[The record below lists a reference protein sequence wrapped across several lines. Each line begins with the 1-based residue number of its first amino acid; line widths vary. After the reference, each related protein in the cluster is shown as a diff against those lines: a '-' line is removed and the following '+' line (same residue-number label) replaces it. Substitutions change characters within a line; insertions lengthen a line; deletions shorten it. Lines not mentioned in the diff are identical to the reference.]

1 MFLEPLKK
9 LNTRWCNIMKKLY
22 RSRENKVLAG
32 VCGGI
37 GEYFEIDPVIVR
49 LIWIVLTMIWG
60 FGFFLYIIAIFLIP
74 LEPKE
79 IKIQDVSTSPQES
92 KKDYR
97 HLEDSDR
104 NIVITLLA
112 LFFIVLGIMVV
123 VGIVVPSTYVFRNI
137 IKGILGVTMIIIG
150 IYLVF
155 RSRKDN

>member
-1 MFLEPLKK
+1 
-9 LNTRWCNIMKKLY
+9 MKKLY
-22 RSRENKVLAG
+22 RSRDNKVLAG

-37 GEYFEIDPVIVR
+37 GEYFEIDPVIIR

-60 FGFFLYIIAIFLIP
+60 FGLFLYIIAIFLIP

-79 IKIQDVSTSPQES
+79 IKIQDVGTTTQES

-97 HLEDSDR
+97 HLEDNDR
-104 NIVITLLA
+104 NIVITLIA

-123 VGIVVPSTYVFRNI
+123 ISIIAPSTYIFRNI
-137 IKGILGVTMIIIG
+137 IKGILGVAMIIIG

-155 RSRKDN
+155 RSKKDY

>member
-1 MFLEPLKK
+1 
-9 LNTRWCNIMKKLY
+9 MKKLY
-22 RSRENKVLAG
+22 RSRDNKVLAG

-60 FGFFLYIIAIFLIP
+60 FGLFLYIIAIFLIP

-79 IKIQDVSTSPQES
+79 IKIQDVSTSTQES

-104 NIVITLLA
+104 NIVITLIA

-123 VGIVVPSTYVFRNI
+123 VSIIAPSTYIFRNI
-137 IKGILGVTMIIIG
+137 IKGILGVAMIIIG

-155 RSRKDN
+155 RSRKDY

>member
-1 MFLEPLKK
+1 
-9 LNTRWCNIMKKLY
+9 MKKLY
-22 RSRENKVLAG
+22 RSRDNKVLAG

-37 GEYFEIDPVIVR
+37 GEYFEIDPVIIR

-60 FGFFLYIIAIFLIP
+60 FGLFLYIIAIFLIP

-79 IKIQDVSTSPQES
+79 IKIQDVGTTTQES

-97 HLEDSDR
+97 HLEDNDR
-104 NIVITLLA
+104 NIVITLIA

-123 VGIVVPSTYVFRNI
+123 ISIIAPSTYIFRNI
-137 IKGILGVTMIIIG
+137 IKGILGVAMIIIG

-155 RSRKDN
+155 RSRKDY

>member
-1 MFLEPLKK
+1 
-9 LNTRWCNIMKKLY
+9 MKKLY
-22 RSRENKVLAG
+22 RSRDNKVLAG

-37 GEYFEIDPVIVR
+37 GEYFEIDPVIIR

-60 FGFFLYIIAIFLIP
+60 FGLFLYIIAIFLIP

-79 IKIQDVSTSPQES
+79 IKIQDVGTTTQES

-112 LFFIVLGIMVV
+112 
-123 VGIVVPSTYVFRNI
+123 
-137 IKGILGVTMIIIG
+137 
-150 IYLVF
+150 
-155 RSRKDN
+155 

>member
-1 MFLEPLKK
+1 
-9 LNTRWCNIMKKLY
+9 
-22 RSRENKVLAG
+22 
-32 VCGGI
+32 
-37 GEYFEIDPVIVR
+37 
-49 LIWIVLTMIWG
+49 

-97 HLEDSDR
+97 HLEDNDR

>member
-1 MFLEPLKK
+1 
-9 LNTRWCNIMKKLY
+9 MKKLY

-79 IKIQDVSTSPQES
+79 IKIQDVGTTTQES

>member
-1 MFLEPLKK
+1 
-9 LNTRWCNIMKKLY
+9 MKKLY

-37 GEYFEIDPVIVR
+37 GEYFEIDPVIIR

-60 FGFFLYIIAIFLIP
+60 FGLFLYIIAIFLIP

-79 IKIQDVSTSPQES
+79 IKIQDVGTTTQES

-97 HLEDSDR
+97 HLEDNDR
-104 NIVITLLA
+104 NIVITLIA

-123 VGIVVPSTYVFRNI
+123 ISIIAPSTYIFRNI
-137 IKGILGVTMIIIG
+137 IKGILGVAMIIIG

-155 RSRKDN
+155 KSKKRLLIIFSLNFN

>member
-1 MFLEPLKK
+1 
-9 LNTRWCNIMKKLY
+9 MKKLY

-137 IKGILGVTMIIIG
+137 IKGILGVAMIIIG

-155 RSRKDN
+155 KSKKDY

>member
-1 MFLEPLKK
+1 
-9 LNTRWCNIMKKLY
+9 MKKLY

-49 LIWIVLTMIWG
+49 LIWIVMIWG

>member
-1 MFLEPLKK
+1 
-9 LNTRWCNIMKKLY
+9 MKKLY

-60 FGFFLYIIAIFLIP
+60 FGLFLYIIAIFLIP

-79 IKIQDVSTSPQES
+79 IKIQDVGTTTQES

-97 HLEDSDR
+97 HLEDNDR
-104 NIVITLLA
+104 NIVITLIA

-123 VGIVVPSTYVFRNI
+123 ISIIAPSTYIFRNI
-137 IKGILGVTMIIIG
+137 IKGILGVAMIIIG

-155 RSRKDN
+155 KSKKDY

>member
-1 MFLEPLKK
+1 
-9 LNTRWCNIMKKLY
+9 MKKLY
-22 RSRENKVLAG
+22 RSRDNKVLAG

-37 GEYFEIDPVIVR
+37 GEYFEIDPVIIR

-60 FGFFLYIIAIFLIP
+60 FGLFLYIIAIFLIP

-79 IKIQDVSTSPQES
+79 IKIQDVGTTTQES

-97 HLEDSDR
+97 HLEDNDR
-104 NIVITLLA
+104 NIVITLIA

-123 VGIVVPSTYVFRNI
+123 ISIIAPSTYIFRNI
-137 IKGILGVTMIIIG
+137 IKGILGVAMIIIG

>member
-1 MFLEPLKK
+1 
-9 LNTRWCNIMKKLY
+9 MKKLY

-123 VGIVVPSTYVFRNI
+123 ISIIAPSTYIFRNI
-137 IKGILGVTMIIIG
+137 IKGILGVAMIIIG

-155 RSRKDN
+155 KSKKDY

>member
-1 MFLEPLKK
+1 
-9 LNTRWCNIMKKLY
+9 MKKLY

-97 HLEDSDR
+97 HLEDNDR

>member
-1 MFLEPLKK
+1 
-9 LNTRWCNIMKKLY
+9 MKKLY

-60 FGFFLYIIAIFLIP
+60 FGLFLYIIAIFLIP

-97 HLEDSDR
+97 HLEDNDR
-104 NIVITLLA
+104 NIVITLIA

-123 VGIVVPSTYVFRNI
+123 ISIIAPSTYIFRNI
-137 IKGILGVTMIIIG
+137 IKGILGVAMIIIG

-155 RSRKDN
+155 KSKKDY

>member
-1 MFLEPLKK
+1 
-9 LNTRWCNIMKKLY
+9 MKKLY
-22 RSRENKVLAG
+22 RSRDNKVLAG

-37 GEYFEIDPVIVR
+37 GEYFEIDPVIIR

-60 FGFFLYIIAIFLIP
+60 FGLFLYIIAIFLIP

-79 IKIQDVSTSPQES
+79 IKIQDVGTTTQES

-97 HLEDSDR
+97 HLVDNDR
-104 NIVITLLA
+104 NIVITLIA

-123 VGIVVPSTYVFRNI
+123 ISIIAPSTYIFRNI
-137 IKGILGVTMIIIG
+137 IKGILGVAMIIIG

-155 RSRKDN
+155 KSKKDY

>member
-1 MFLEPLKK
+1 
-9 LNTRWCNIMKKLY
+9 MKKLY
-22 RSRENKVLAG
+22 RSRDNKVLAG

-60 FGFFLYIIAIFLIP
+60 FGLFLYIIAIFLIP

-137 IKGILGVTMIIIG
+137 IKGILGVAMIIIG

-155 RSRKDN
+155 KSKKDY

>member
-1 MFLEPLKK
+1 
-9 LNTRWCNIMKKLY
+9 MKKLY

-155 RSRKDN
+155 RSKKDY

>member
-1 MFLEPLKK
+1 
-9 LNTRWCNIMKKLY
+9 MKKLY
-22 RSRENKVLAG
+22 RSRDNKVLAG

-60 FGFFLYIIAIFLIP
+60 FGLFLYIIAIFLIP

>member
-1 MFLEPLKK
+1 
-9 LNTRWCNIMKKLY
+9 MKKLY
-22 RSRENKVLAG
+22 RSRDNKVLAG

>member
-1 MFLEPLKK
+1 
-9 LNTRWCNIMKKLY
+9 MKKLY
-22 RSRENKVLAG
+22 RSRDNKVLAG

-37 GEYFEIDPVIVR
+37 GEYFEIDPVIIR

-60 FGFFLYIIAIFLIP
+60 FGLFLYIIAIFLIP

-79 IKIQDVSTSPQES
+79 IKIQDVGTTTQES

>member
-1 MFLEPLKK
+1 
-9 LNTRWCNIMKKLY
+9 MKKLY

>member
-1 MFLEPLKK
+1 
-9 LNTRWCNIMKKLY
+9 MKKLY
-22 RSRENKVLAG
+22 RSRDNKVLAG

-37 GEYFEIDPVIVR
+37 GEYFEIDLVIIR

-60 FGFFLYIIAIFLIP
+60 FGLFLYIIAIFLIP

-79 IKIQDVSTSPQES
+79 IKIQDVGTTTQES

-97 HLEDSDR
+97 HLEDNDR
-104 NIVITLLA
+104 NIVITLIA

-123 VGIVVPSTYVFRNI
+123 ISIIAPSTYIFRNI
-137 IKGILGVTMIIIG
+137 IKGILGVAMIIIG

-155 RSRKDN
+155 KSKKDY

>member
-1 MFLEPLKK
+1 
-9 LNTRWCNIMKKLY
+9 MKKLY

-37 GEYFEIDPVIVR
+37 GEYFEIDPVIIR

-155 RSRKDN
+155 KSKKDN

>member
-1 MFLEPLKK
+1 
-9 LNTRWCNIMKKLY
+9 MKKLY
-22 RSRENKVLAG
+22 RSRDNKVLAG

-37 GEYFEIDPVIVR
+37 GEYFEIDPVIIR

-60 FGFFLYIIAIFLIP
+60 FGLFLYIIAIFLIP

-79 IKIQDVSTSPQES
+79 IKIQDVGTTTQES

-123 VGIVVPSTYVFRNI
+123 ISIIAPSTYIFRNI
-137 IKGILGVTMIIIG
+137 IKGILGVAMIIIG

-155 RSRKDN
+155 KSKKDY

>member
-1 MFLEPLKK
+1 
-9 LNTRWCNIMKKLY
+9 MKKLY
-22 RSRENKVLAG
+22 RSRDNKVLAG

-37 GEYFEIDPVIVR
+37 GEYFEIDPVIIR

-60 FGFFLYIIAIFLIP
+60 FGLFLYIIAIFLIP

-79 IKIQDVSTSPQES
+79 IKIQDVGTTTQES

-97 HLEDSDR
+97 HLEDNDR
-104 NIVITLLA
+104 NIVITLIA

-123 VGIVVPSTYVFRNI
+123 ISIIAPSTYIFRNI
-137 IKGILGVTMIIIG
+137 IKGILGVAMIIIG

-155 RSRKDN
+155 KSKKDY

>member
-1 MFLEPLKK
+1 
-9 LNTRWCNIMKKLY
+9 MKKLY

-37 GEYFEIDPVIVR
+37 GEYFEIDPVIIR

-60 FGFFLYIIAIFLIP
+60 FGLFLYIIAIFLIP

-79 IKIQDVSTSPQES
+79 IKIQDVGTTTQES

-97 HLEDSDR
+97 HLEDNDR
-104 NIVITLLA
+104 NIVITLIA

-123 VGIVVPSTYVFRNI
+123 ISIIAPSTYIFRNI
-137 IKGILGVTMIIIG
+137 IKGILGVAMIIIG

-155 RSRKDN
+155 KSKKDY

>member
-1 MFLEPLKK
+1 
-9 LNTRWCNIMKKLY
+9 MKKLY
-22 RSRENKVLAG
+22 RSRDNKVLAG

-60 FGFFLYIIAIFLIP
+60 FGLFLYIIAIFLIP

-79 IKIQDVSTSPQES
+79 IKIQDVGTTTQES

-97 HLEDSDR
+97 HLEDNDR
-104 NIVITLLA
+104 NIVITLIA

-123 VGIVVPSTYVFRNI
+123 ISIIAPSTYIFRNI
-137 IKGILGVTMIIIG
+137 IKGILGVAMIIIG

>member
-1 MFLEPLKK
+1 
-9 LNTRWCNIMKKLY
+9 MKKLY

-37 GEYFEIDPVIVR
+37 GEYFEIDPVIIR

-60 FGFFLYIIAIFLIP
+60 FGLFLYIIAIFLIP

-79 IKIQDVSTSPQES
+79 IKIQDVGTTTQES

-97 HLEDSDR
+97 HLEDNDR
-104 NIVITLLA
+104 NIVITLIA

-123 VGIVVPSTYVFRNI
+123 ISIIAPSTYIFRNI
-137 IKGILGVTMIIIG
+137 IKGILGVAMIIIG

>member
-1 MFLEPLKK
+1 
-9 LNTRWCNIMKKLY
+9 MKKLY

-123 VGIVVPSTYVFRNI
+123 ISIIAPSTYIFRNI
-137 IKGILGVTMIIIG
+137 IKGILGVAMIIIG

>member
-1 MFLEPLKK
+1 
-9 LNTRWCNIMKKLY
+9 MKKLY

-37 GEYFEIDPVIVR
+37 GEYFEIDPVIIR

>member
-1 MFLEPLKK
+1 
-9 LNTRWCNIMKKLY
+9 MKKLY

-32 VCGGI
+32 VCGGK

>member
-1 MFLEPLKK
+1 
-9 LNTRWCNIMKKLY
+9 
-22 RSRENKVLAG
+22 SRENKVLAG